1 MAPEVRAFVEATTP
15 EDLAALIDGLSD
27 EEIHQAAL
35 AAGVGVVLERIFATM
50 QSMFRPERAEGQ
62 DGVVQWEV
70 DDGNS
75 THVYHVTMDA
85 GTCVA
90 DAGPAVAPKAT
101 LNFTL
106 PNFLRFMAGEMNGIQ
121 AFMTGKV
128 RISGDVMYAQ
138 RMEGFFRD

>member
-1 MAPEVRAFVEATTP
+1 MAPARGFDEATTP
-15 EDLAALIDGLSD
+15 EDLAGLIEGLSD
-27 EEIHQAAL
+27 EEIQQAAS
-35 AAGVGVVLERIFATM
+35 AADVDVVLERIFTTM

-70 DDGNS
+70 DDGTT
-75 THVYHVTMDA
+75 THVYHVVMEA
-85 GTCVA
+85 GTCRA
-90 DAGPAVAPKAT
+90 ATGPAEAPKAT
-101 LNFTL
+101 LSFTL

>member
-1 MAPEVRAFVEATTP
+1 MAPEVRTFDEATTP

-27 EEIHQAAL
+27 DEIHERAS
-35 AAGVGVVLERIFATM
+35 AAGVDVILERIFATM
-50 QSMFRPERAEGQ
+50 ESMFRPDRAQGH

-70 DDGNS
+70 DDGV
-75 THVYHVTMDA
+75 TTRAYHVVMRG
-85 GTCVA
+85 GTCRTGVGSA
-90 DAGPAVAPKAT
+90 EAPKAT
-101 LNFTL
+101 LSFTL

>member
-1 MAPEVRAFVEATTP
+1 MAPEVRTFDEATTP
-15 EDLAALIDGLSD
+15 EDLAALIQGRSD
-27 EEIHQAAL
+27 DEIAQGASAADL
-35 AAGVGVVLERIFATM
+35 DVVLERIFTTM
-50 QSMFRPERAEGQ
+50 QSMFRPDQAQGQ

-70 DDGNS
+70 ADGDS
-75 THVYHVTMDA
+75 THVYHVIMEG
-85 GTCVA
+85 GTCRAV
-90 DAGPAVAPKAT
+90 AGPADAPKAT
-101 LNFTL
+101 LAFTL

>member
-1 MAPEVRAFVEATTP
+1 MAPEVRAFDEAATP
-15 EDLAALIDGLSD
+15 EDLATLIKGLSD
-27 EEIHQAAL
+27 EEIAQGAS

-50 QSMFRPERAEGQ
+50 QSMFRPEQAQGQ

-70 DDGNS
+70 GDGES
-75 THVYHVTMDA
+75 THVYHVIIDA
-85 GTCVA
+85 GTCRIG
-90 DAGPAVAPKAT
+90 AGPADAPKAT
-101 LNFTL
+101 LSFTL